1 MAVTIGAAIKTF
13 IGGLMMSMLPD
24 GVVEVQLSRGL
35 VTWIDAEDFDRV
47 SQFKWQAT
55 RGTSTDYA
63 RRGLRISGKKQFVLL
78 HRFLLNAP
86 CNVDVDHINH
96 HGLDNRKSNLRLC
109 TSSENSR
116 NRQKP
121 KGCSSEFKGVGK
133 RQWGKCV
140 LWEAKIYIDKKRH
153 TKSFKTELEAAQ
165 WYDEMAR
172 EHFGEF
178 AKLNFPDSSNFNFS
192 EVKPDGRED

>member
-1 MAVTIGAAIKTF
+1 MDI
-13 IGGLMMSMLPD
+13 LHD

-35 VTWIDAEDFDRV
+35 VTWIDAEDFERV

-55 RGTSTDYA
+55 RGTSTYYA
-63 RRGLRISGKKQFVLL
+63 RRGFRIDGKKQFILL
-78 HRFLLNAP
+78 HRFILNAP
-86 CNVDVDHINH
+86 CSMDVDHINH
-96 HGLDNRKSNLRLC
+96 CGLDNRRVNLRLC

-121 KGCSSEFKGVGK
+121 SGCSSEFKGVAMRSDGRPK
-133 RQWGKCV
+133 P
-140 LWEAKIYIDKKRH
+140 WEARIYVDKKRH
-153 TKSFKTELEAAQ
+153 VKSFPTELEAAL
-165 WYDEMAR
+165 WYDKMAL

-178 AKLNFPDSSNFNFS
+178 AKLNFPFNS